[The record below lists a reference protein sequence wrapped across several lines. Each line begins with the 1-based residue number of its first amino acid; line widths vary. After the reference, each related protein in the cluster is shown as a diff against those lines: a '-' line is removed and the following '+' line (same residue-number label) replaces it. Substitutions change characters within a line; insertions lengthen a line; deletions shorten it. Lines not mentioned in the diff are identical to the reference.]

1 MKGLLFKSLR
11 LRMPLVVL
19 GGIIPLILLAIFY
32 ASDRATKTIRTEAEE
47 NLSLKA
53 NMLAEAV
60 SRSNE
65 LNILALS
72 NLSQQPDIVSTNP
85 NRQKPALIKL
95 AKNYKHIY
103 VAVTVNID
111 GQIVARSD
119 NKKPG
124 GYRGDRPWFK
134 GALAGHDITYQ
145 TLISR
150 TVNKPA
156 LCMSA
161 PIRQNFSKII
171 GVAAICTDIDTLT
184 QQVSQVKFG
193 RTGYALVVDSNGM
206 VLADPDSKFFT
217 GKELKNLS
225 KYPPVK
231 NLLEGNNGQL
241 PFMDE
246 SSGVDW
252 ISHSIRL
259 DNGWG
264 IVILQ
269 EKEEFLNSEN
279 EFLGL
284 ALLVTAVTVLG
295 VSVLT
300 WLLANRLIKP
310 ITNLSEAAQRI
321 SEGQLDLKV
330 NVKRSDEL
338 GILANSFTQ
347 MTSNLKS
354 SFDKLQ
360 ERTVEL
366 KKAKEVAEAAN
377 QAKDNFLINISHELR
392 NPLNSI
398 LGYTKILL
406 RAPNLEQSQLLDLR
420 IIKQSG
426 SHLLILINDILDFSK
441 TKADK
446 VELSL
451 TQVDLYSFLSQ
462 IVELFQ
468 AEAKEKGIALCYES
482 GVDLPSAIL
491 ADSKRLRQVLLNL
504 LGNAIKFTELGE
516 VTFKVS
522 LVPNSEANEKPKQK
536 TIRFEVI
543 DTGVGMKKEVLE
555 KIFQPFEQ
563 VGDNINRAKG
573 TGLGLSISQKL
584 VELMGSKIEVRS
596 QLGRGSTFWF
606 DAAFDV
612 VEVDVVEQKLDKQ
625 ISQKHNNKSQIL
637 GYEGNTRQ
645 ILLVDDR
652 KENRDLLLKILE
664 PLGFNITEAVNGQ
677 EGLEVAISLKPDLI
691 LTDLLMPCQTGLT
704 MVSDL
709 RQRPEFKNTPVIAHS
724 ASTLEIMEKKS
735 LSVGCNVFLPKP
747 IDEELL
753 LKYLQQYLNLE
764 WIYQENLEKSKKTVS

>member
-1 MKGLLFKSLR
+1 MKVLLFNSLR

-19 GGIIPLILLAIFY
+19 SGIIPLVLLAIFY
-32 ASDRATKTIRTEAEE
+32 ASNRASKTIRSEAMES
-47 NLSLKA
+47 LHLKA
-53 NMLAEAV
+53 DMLAEAV
-60 SRSNE
+60 SRSNS
-65 LNILALS
+65 LNILALN
-72 NLSQQPDIVSTNP
+72 NLSEQPDILSTNP
-85 NRQKPALIKL
+85 NRQKPVLNTL

-103 VAVTVNID
+103 LAHTLNID
-111 GQIVARSD
+111 GRIVARSD
-119 NKKPG
+119 DKKAG
-124 GYRGDRPWFK
+124 GYRGDRAWFK

-150 TVNKPA
+150 TINKPA
-156 LCMSA
+156 SCLSA
-161 PIRQNFSKII
+161 PIRHNFSTIL
-171 GVAAICTDIDTLT
+171 GVVAICTDLETLA
-184 QQVSQVKFG
+184 QQVGQVKFG
-193 RTGYALVVDSNGM
+193 KTGYALVVDSKGM
-206 VLADPDSKFFT
+206 VLADPDSKFFS
-217 GKELKNLS
+217 GDQLKNLS
-225 KYPPVK
+225 NYPPVK

-241 PFMDE
+241 NFTDE
-246 SSGVDW
+246 SSGLDW
-252 ISHSIRL
+252 ISYSTLL

-264 IVILQ
+264 VIILQ
-269 EKEEFLNSEN
+269 EKDELLNSEK
-279 EFLGL
+279 EFQSL
-284 ALLVTAVTVLG
+284 AFLVTAVTVLG

-330 NVKRSDEL
+330 NVKRRDEL
-338 GILANSFTQ
+338 GILANSFAQ

-392 NPLNSI
+392 TPLNSI

-606 DAAFDV
+606 DVAFDV

-735 LSVGCNVFLPKP
+735 LTVGCNVFLPKP